1 MPVVVRNT
9 RPLSLA
15 FSVFFMGMHL
25 LGAVILLHI
34 LLIVV
39 ITINHGILVFIASAW
54 TPIFLFVVP
63 TTTLLLSA
71 GVVFLKQPVHNL
83 LCLITVFFTTVLL
96 YVYTGAEFLAFL
108 FLIVYVGAIAILFLF
123 VIMLLH
129 LKKLN
134 TPLVDITKGGVKG
147 VVVSIIVVVLGLD
160 HTLANGLSVFFTDT
174 DLIKFNTVITSSE
187 AISQFVALN
196 FYDIHAFSIALY
208 TSESF
213 LFFLAGLLLLT
224 AMLGAI
230 ILATATTELDC
241 PSVLAKRI

>member
-1 MPVVVRNT
+1 M
-9 RPLSLA
+9 
-15 FSVFFMGMHL
+15 
-25 LGAVILLHI
+25 
-34 LLIVV
+34 
-39 ITINHGILVFIASAW
+39 
-54 TPIFLFVVP
+54 
-63 TTTLLLSA
+63 
-71 GVVFLKQPVHNL
+71 FLKQPVHNL

-96 YVYTGAEFLAFL
+96 YLYTGAEFLAFL

-134 TPLVDITKGGVKG
+134 TPLIDITKGAAKATLASVTL
-147 VVVSIIVVVLGLD
+147 VILGLD

-187 AISQFVALN
+187 AISKFVALN
-196 FYDIHAFSIALY
+196 FYDINAFSTALY

-230 ILATATTELDC
+230 ILATATTERDC
-241 PSVLAKRI
+241 PPILVTRPQEFL